1 MISLFLGRK
10 NMKKHRFTKILTAI
24 LASASIFTTFSAN
37 VKSTQSTVQ
46 AVSAKSLPKL
56 NYSGKDIV
64 TVNGNKPSFNK
75 ATKSKAK
82 GPWQK
87 YSNLDYLNRAHAANA
102 LLNSKLMPRSQR
114 EPLYVNPTGWHNKRI
129 SSGWLYNRCHLIGY
143 QLTGQNNNLK
153 NLITGTRQLND
164 PDMLKYENRVA
175 DYIKASGNHYV
186 RYRVTPIWRGNEL
199 LARGVQM
206 EAQSIGDNSVHFNV
220 YIFNVQSGVTLN
232 YKDGTSRVGK
242 VTNTKTNKKT
252 VKASVKKAK
261 KQTIKK
267 KRTIKNKKGTIS
279 TAKYR
284 VVGNKNS
291 KIYHVMNGQNYHISK
306 TNAVYFPSEAAAKA
320 AGYRKSL
327 R

>member
-1 MISLFLGRK
+1 M
-10 NMKKHRFTKILTAI
+10 
-24 LASASIFTTFSAN
+24 
-37 VKSTQSTVQ
+37 
-46 AVSAKSLPKL
+46 PKL

-64 TVNGNKPSFNK
+64 TVNGNKPSFSK
-75 ATKSKAK
+75 ATKSKTK

-87 YSNLDYLNRAHAANA
+87 YSNLDYLNRAHTANA
-102 LLNSKLMPRSQR
+102 LLNSRLMPRSER

-206 EAQSIGDNSVHFNV
+206 EAQSIGDNSVRFNV
-220 YIFNVQSGVTLN
+220 YIFNVQPGVTLN

-242 VTNTKTNKKT
+242 VNTTKTTKKKT
-252 VKASVKKAK
+252 VKKN
-261 KQTIKK
+261 
-267 KRTIKNKKGTIS
+267 RTIKHKKGTIS

-284 VVGNKNS
+284 IVGNKNS

-306 TNAVYFPSEAAAKA
+306 SNAVYFPSEAVAKA

>member
-1 MISLFLGRK
+1 MNR
-10 NMKKHRFTKILTAI
+10 HRFTRLITAA
-24 LASASIFTTFSAN
+24 LASVSLFTFGAN
-37 VKSTQSTVQ
+37 AAKPARTVQ
-46 AVSAKSLPKL
+46 AVSAKSLSSL
-56 NYSGKDIV
+56 NYSNKDIV
-64 TVNGNKPSFNK
+64 TVNGNKPSFSK
-75 ATKSKAK
+75 ATKSKSH

-102 LLNSKLMPRSQR
+102 LLNKKLMPTAER

-164 PDMLKYENRVA
+164 PDMLKYENKVA
-175 DYIKASGNHYV
+175 DYIKASGKHYI

-220 YIFNVQSGVTLN
+220 FIFNVEPGVKLN
-232 YKDGTSRVGK
+232 YKTGNSQ
-242 VTNTKTNKKT
+242 VTNAKATKKAHKRAYVASSTKPRKKT
-252 VKASVKKAK
+252 ARVKKARV
-261 KQTIKK
+261 IRH
-267 KRTIKNKKGTIS
+267 KRGTVS
-279 TAKYR
+279 TAAHR
-284 VVGNKNS
+284 VVGNRRS
-291 KIYHVMNGQNYHISK
+291 KIYHVMNGQNYHISSS
-306 TNAVYFPSEAAAKA
+306 NAVYFNSEAAARA

-327 R
+327 I